1 MKWDKWAVSFVAQA
15 LFSCFQLK
23 TTKKKIQA
31 INGKHQNV
39 RMQQLL
45 NIWEISSEQEFSLEK
60 IEVSSQLS
68 IKVLCI
74 EKT

>member
-1 MKWDKWAVSFVAQA
+1 MKWDKWAVSFVVQA

-23 TTKKKIQA
+23 TKKKIQA
-31 INGKHQNV
+31 INGKHQTV

>member
-1 MKWDKWAVSFVAQA
+1 MSISFVVQA
-15 LFSCFQLK
+15 LFSCFQLEQ
-23 TTKKKIQA
+23 KKILQA

-45 NIWEISSEQEFSLEK
+45 NIWELSSEQEFSLEN

-68 IKVLCI
+68 IKDLFLKNFV
-74 EKT
+74 EVG